1 MEVSIKTSKSKQTNT
16 TYKELTKKDIVVKK
30 LGSDLT
36 PIVSNSNLG
45 SMNLLYIF
53 DTAFNEHCAATVQQR
68 SVQWYVVSRSEK
80 PGIVLFFDLLCS
92 QFQS

>member
-1 MEVSIKTSKSKQTNT
+1 MQSKA
-16 TYKELTKKDIVVKK
+16 ELTKKDIVAKK
-30 LGSDLT
+30 PGSDST
-36 PIVSNSNLG
+36 PVVSNSNLG

-53 DTAFNEHCAATVQQR
+53 DTPFNELCEATVQQR

-80 PGIVLFFDLLCS
+80 PGIVLFFDLPCS

>member
-1 MEVSIKTSKSKQTNT
+1 MQSKV
-16 TYKELTKKDIVVKK
+16 ELTKSNIVVKK
-30 LGSDLT
+30 PGSDST

-53 DTAFNEHCAATVQQR
+53 DTAFNERCAATVQQR